1 VRQLQSSAAA
11 LEQTLTTE
19 DSAMMYQ
26 GQALRN
32 RRRLQWQDFSAAM
45 KEVFDIVALAVTMI
59 VVYIIWALV

>member
-1 VRQLQSSAAA
+1 
-11 LEQTLTTE
+11 
-19 DSAMMYQ
+19 MMYQ

>member
-26 GQALRN
+26 GQALR
-32 RRRLQWQDFSAAM
+32 RRLQWPDFSAAM
-45 KEVFDIVALAVTMI
+45 KEVFDIVVLAVTMI